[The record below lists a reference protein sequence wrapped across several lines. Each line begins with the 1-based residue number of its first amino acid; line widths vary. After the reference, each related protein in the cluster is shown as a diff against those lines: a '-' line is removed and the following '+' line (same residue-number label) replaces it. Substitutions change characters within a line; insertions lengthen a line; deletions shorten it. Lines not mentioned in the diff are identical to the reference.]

1 MSMKEK
7 FLRFFRGKD
16 TTYFRDHEEGEIVNI
31 LIAIFVVVSL
41 LLFPLPLYGIVAVF
55 AWLFVLGVS
64 IYRKYTGRS
73 ILVICIVIAAI
84 TGYQAHQ
91 IPGYL
96 EERRLYDNL
105 VEVTPAHNYEHAPSH
120 ELTVEI
126 TNDNVK
132 TVHYMFSRTKNWA
145 AFDRGEF
152 STLEFDEDGYA
163 TAVLEDLPNG
173 SYYMLLAIELHEG
186 GTRFI
191 QDDMP
196 GPYRLRSD

>member
-7 FLRFFRGKD
+7 FVNFFRGKD
-16 TTYFRDHEEGEIVNI
+16 TTYFRDHEEGEVVNI
-31 LIAIFVVVSL
+31 LVAIFVVISL
-41 LLFPLPLYGIVAVF
+41 LLFPLPLYGVVAIF

-73 ILVICIVIAAI
+73 ILVICLVIAGI
-84 TGYQAHQ
+84 TGYQAVQ

-105 VEVTPAHNYEHAPSH
+105 VEVTPDRDLDPATSH

-132 TVHYMFSRTKNWA
+132 NVHYMFSRTKNWSA
-145 AFDRGEF
+145 YDRGEF
-152 STLEFDEDGYA
+152 STLDFDDEGLA
-163 TAVLEDLPNG
+163 TAVLEGLPNG
-173 SYYMLLAIELHEG
+173 NYYMLLAIELHEG
-186 GTRFI
+186 GTTFI
-191 QDDMP
+191 QDNLP
-196 GPYRLRSD
+196 GPYALRTD